1 MNLPIDPAEY
11 PGTPEY
17 QEELEIRRRKCLARR
32 WAALEDAKKDFRVRR
47 K

>member
-1 MNLPIDPAEY
+1 MTLPIDPAEY

-17 QEELEIRRRKCLARR
+17 QEELEIRRRKSLARR
-32 WAALEDAKKDFRVRR
+32 WAALEDAKEDFLVHR